1 MEERGET
8 SKEKVGETER
18 KDKRRESR
26 AKLSKQR
33 NMKPCGSAYGVAL
46 AALML
51 FATSTS
57 ALVPGGGLA
66 AETTEPGGNVGGIAS
81 DDGSTNNNNYRDA
94 DAPGKVLLGLAA
106 SSADDGNIRG
116 NEEGKVRPGR
126 KITRKLRSRGYALNW
141 INVY

>member
-1 MEERGET
+1 MEERDKGRRWEREERQ
-8 SKEKVGETER
+8 KEKG
-18 KDKRRESR
+18 SR

-106 SSADDGNIRG
+106 SSADDGNIRD

-126 KITRKLRSRGYALNW
+126 KITRKLLERLCAKLA
-141 INVY
+141 